1 MVPSTNVSVCFAS
14 VHKSYGQRKALDDF
28 NLAVERGQVFGL
40 LGPNGAGKTT
50 TLRLLMGLLKADSGQ
65 LHALGRPCWEQS
77 VELKKR
83 IGYLSADTQLYP
95 WLTPLEALKLFS
107 DIRDENL
114 TAPGLALC
122 ERLSLEP
129 GLRVRSMS
137 RGNRQKLGLVLAL
150 VHLPELLV
158 LDEPTSGFD
167 PLVQSVFAELIQERT
182 SEGATVLL
190 SSHTFDEVNRLC
202 RTVAI
207 VKAGKVIVQ
216 DALEELRGRAARR
229 VTIVFQDDVP
239 EDHPPGLESTTQG
252 ERRLEGQWRGDTGPL
267 VEWCGERG
275 VKDLEVSP
283 PLLDDAFLEIYR

>member
-1 MVPSTNVSVCFAS
+1 MLPSTNVSVCFAS
-14 VHKSYGQRKALDDF
+14 VHKSYGQRRALEDF
-28 NLAVERGQVFGL
+28 HLTVERGQVFGL

-83 IGYLSADTQLYP
+83 IGYLSADTQIYP
-95 WLTPLEALKLFS
+95 WLTAFQALKLFS
-107 DIRDENL
+107 EIRGQDL

-122 ERLSLEP
+122 EQLSLEP
-129 GLRVRSMS
+129 GLRVRLMS

-150 VHLPELLV
+150 VHRPELLV

-167 PLVQSVFAELIQERT
+167 PLVQNVFAELIQERT

-190 SSHTFDEVNRLC
+190 SSHTFEEINRLC
-202 RTVAI
+202 QTVAI

-216 DALEELRGRAARR
+216 DALERLRGRAARR
-229 VTIVFQDDVP
+229 ITIVFQDDVP
-239 EDHPPGLESTTQG
+239 ENYPPALESTKLS
-252 ERRLEGQWRGDTGPL
+252 ERKMEGQWRGDTGPL
-267 VEWCGERG
+267 VEWCAQEN
-275 VKDLEVSP
+275 VKDLEISP
-283 PLLDDAFLEIYR
+283 PLLDDAFLEFYK